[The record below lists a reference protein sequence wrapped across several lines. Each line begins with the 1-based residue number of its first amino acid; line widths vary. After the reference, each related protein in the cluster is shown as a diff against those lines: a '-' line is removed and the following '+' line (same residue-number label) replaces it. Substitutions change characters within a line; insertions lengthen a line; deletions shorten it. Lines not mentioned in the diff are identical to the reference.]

1 MAVEQMNETPNLL
14 IQLGEALRPFG
25 SLVFLML
32 LCGGAVW
39 VVMAF
44 RFNRED
50 HHRFEAS
57 VDNGFNRCEANVNRG
72 FSRSEAN
79 VETLRKESWK
89 DSKQTRDEIAAG
101 RKESRE
107 DSRETKALLRSIDSR
122 LDRIIDRMPP
132 DQPG

>member
-1 MAVEQMNETPNLL
+1 MTAEQMNETPNLL
-14 IQLGEALRPFG
+14 IQLGEALGPFG
-25 SLVFLML
+25 SLVFLMF

-39 VVMAF
+39 VVMSV

-57 VDNGFNRCEANVNRG
+57 VDKGFNRC
-72 FSRSEAN
+72 EAN

-89 DSKQTRDEIAAG
+89 DSQETRDEVVAG